1 MKGKFNAKIAAEFT
15 PPKTWVLQKPLSF
28 SSRLIAK
35 DEVSLLRQIGVNV
48 SSHKSLVMGK
58 VTCVEG
64 MQTDL
69 ASVPRIV
76 WAVISPWDVARAA
89 VIHDHLYAS
98 LRKYFHS
105 SNPELP
111 FLSRGQRVSRRKSTW
126 RRARKLSDNIFLW
139 GMQSAEPP
147 VPAYKMWSAYWSVR
161 LFGRWPASAKEK
173 N

>member
-1 MKGKFNAKIAAEFT
+1 LKGKFNAKIAAEFT

-35 DEVSLLRQIGVNV
+35 HEVELLRQIGVNV
-48 SSHKSLVMGK
+48 SSHKTFVTGT
-58 VTCVEG
+58 VTCKEG

-105 SNPELP
+105 YNRSK
-111 FLSRGQRVSRRKSTW
+111 VAW
-126 RRARKLSDNIFLW
+126 REARKLSDNIFLW
-139 GMQSAEPP
+139 GMKSAEPP

>member
-15 PPKTWVLQKPLSF
+15 PPKTWGLQKPLSF
-28 SSRLIAK
+28 STRLLAK
-35 DEVSLLRQIGVNV
+35 NEVNLLRQIGVNV

-105 SNPELP
+105 FNS
-111 FLSRGQRVSRRKSTW
+111 RKSEW

>member
-1 MKGKFNAKIAAEFT
+1 LKGKFNAKIAAEFT

-35 DEVSLLRQIGVNV
+35 DEVNLLRQIGVNV
-48 SSHKSLVMGK
+48 SSHKSLFTGK

-69 ASVPRIV
+69 ASVPRVV

-105 SNPELP
+105 LNSK
-111 FLSRGQRVSRRKSTW
+111 KSTW
-126 RRARKLSDNIFLW
+126 RKARKLSDNVFLW

-161 LFGRWPASAKEK
+161 LFGRWPASAKPEK
-173 N
+173 GEQR